1 MSLIDVVQ
9 TNDNGQAAEYEVG
22 TLVQRVIFIHQ
33 CVRHH
38 NSENWPLHALKYT
51 QLKLLIILIYYL

>member
-22 TLVQRVIFIHQ
+22 TLVQTVIFIHQ
-33 CVRHH
+33 CKSV
-38 NSENWPLHALKYT
+38 
-51 QLKLLIILIYYL
+51 IIQKTGL